1 MTIKELVKSFDD
13 KSKEEIVQSL
23 VDAKKEIELE
33 EQAELIAKEDGIYYD
48 WLNGRVSDN
57 DYEEFIENV
66 IERLSREK

>member
-1 MTIKELVKSFDD
+1 MTIKELVKSFDN

-33 EQAELIAKEDGIYYD
+33 EQAELIAKEDGIYHD

>member
-1 MTIKELVKSFDD
+1 MTIKELVKSFDG
-13 KSKEEIVQSL
+13 KSKKEIVQSL

-66 IERLSREK
+66 IERLSKEN

>member
-1 MTIKELVKSFDD
+1 MTIKELVKSFDN

>member
-1 MTIKELVKSFDD
+1 MTIKELVKSFDG

>member
-1 MTIKELVKSFDD
+1 MTIKELVKSFDG

-66 IERLSREK
+66 IERLSKEK

>member
-1 MTIKELVKSFDD
+1 MTIKELVKSFDG

-57 DYEEFIENV
+57 DYEEFIEIV

>member
-1 MTIKELVKSFDD
+1 MTIKELVKSFDG

-23 VDAKKEIELE
+23 VDAKREIELE

-57 DYEEFIENV
+57 DYEEFIEIV

>member
-1 MTIKELVKSFDD
+1 MTIKELVKSFDG

-57 DYEEFIENV
+57 DYEEFIENI
-66 IERLSREK
+66 IERLSKEN